1 MEDGEADQVI
11 SSYAQWLVNCLSEH
25 RAREEVLSKE
35 ITAVREAAA
44 VGATA
49 LVELRAAVQDQ
60 LDNVARQLGRLA
72 QDLEAT
78 KVELAE
84 VVIEKEEDEGE
95 LKREETQL
103 HALEKKLTEA
113 SEREVALKQELEAKV
128 VAAEDRVLQ
137 SLGDF
142 PLGPVV
148 GELCA
153 LDVEFPAIPGVVESH
168 MMKLFEKF
176 DISMKTQLEQLRE
189 AQVALQSQLQ
199 TQHRGAQSKEEG
211 IRRIVEECDRKLLE
225 LASQMTME
233 KEANLM
239 TPNQGSVKFSSL
251 DTESLHASGRNI
263 VKADP
268 QTPASISVPVAP
280 VTAPATGSGKH
291 GAMTAPVTA
300 PLPAPVTASL
310 PSLGTPVASNVPP
323 ITLAMG
329 TPQNIVTPAYTTD
342 RHMANAVFGDQ
353 GVVSRNASCVASLA
367 SVSVS
372 LSLSLRELLL
382 KVFHEKDIGPTWQRQ
397 DCPGSIA
404 PL

>member
-72 QDLEAT
+72 QDLQAT

-95 LKREETQL
+95 LKREVDSLRKLLETQKGLQHTQETQL

-137 SLGDF
+137 TENVQSHLTQR
-142 PLGPVV
+142 L
-148 GELCA
+148 EEC
-153 LDVEFPAIPGVVESH
+153 VVESH

-199 TQHRGAQSKEEG
+199 TQHRGAMSKEEG

-225 LASQMTME
+225 LASRMTMVEESHRHDVEQIRSEIQGISQE
-233 KEANLM
+233 KEALM

-251 DTESLHASGRNI
+251 DTESLHAGRNV

-280 VTAPATGSGKH
+280 VTAPATSGKH

-310 PSLGTPVASNVPP
+310 PSLGTPVASNVQPV
-323 ITLAMG
+323 TLAMG
-329 TPQNIVTPAYTTD
+329 TPQNIVHGAYTTD
-342 RHMANAVFGDQ
+342 SWRFSPAPQPVWAVSGT
-353 GVVSRNASCVASLA
+353 GVRRL
-367 SVSVS
+367 SV
-372 LSLSLRELLL
+372 L
-382 KVFHEKDIGPTWQRQ
+382 GTPTTH
-397 DCPGSIA
+397 G
-404 PL
+404 

>member
-1 MEDGEADQVI
+1 MPALEDGEADQAI

-95 LKREETQL
+95 LKREVDSLRKLLETQKGLQHTQETQL

-137 SLGDF
+137 TENVQSHLTQR
-142 PLGPVV
+142 L
-148 GELCA
+148 EEC
-153 LDVEFPAIPGVVESH
+153 VVESH

-225 LASQMTME
+225 LASQMTLVEESHRHDVEQIRSEIQPWISQE
-233 KEANLM
+233 KEALM

-251 DTESLHASGRNI
+251 DTESLHASGRNV

-280 VTAPATGSGKH
+280 GSASGVP
-291 GAMTAPVTA
+291 MTAPMTAVTA
-300 PLPAPVTASL
+300 PLPMTASL
-310 PSLGTPVASNVPP
+310 PSLGTVGTPVASNVQLVVMG
-323 ITLAMG
+323 TMG
-329 TPQNIVTPAYTTD
+329 TPQNIVHGAYTTD
-342 RHMANAVFGDQ
+342 SWRFSPAPQPVWAVSGT
-353 GVVSRNASCVASLA
+353 GVRRL
-367 SVSVS
+367 SV
-372 LSLSLRELLL
+372 L
-382 KVFHEKDIGPTWQRQ
+382 GTPTTH
-397 DCPGSIA
+397 G
-404 PL
+404 

>member
-1 MEDGEADQVI
+1 MPALEDGEADQAI

-95 LKREETQL
+95 LKREVDSLRKLLETQKGLQHTQETQL

-113 SEREVALKQELEAKV
+113 AEREVALKQDLEAKV

-137 SLGDF
+137 TENVQSHLTQR
-142 PLGPVV
+142 L
-148 GELCA
+148 EEC
-153 LDVEFPAIPGVVESH
+153 VVESH

-225 LASQMTME
+225 LASQMTLVEESHRHDVEQIRSEIQPWISQE
-233 KEANLM
+233 KEALM

-251 DTESLHASGRNI
+251 DTESLHASGRNV

-268 QTPASISVPVAP
+268 QTAPGSASGVPLTP
-280 VTAPATGSGKH
+280 
-291 GAMTAPVTA
+291 MTAVTA
-300 PLPAPVTASL
+300 PLPMTASL
-310 PSLGTPVASNVPP
+310 PSLGTVGTPVASNVQPVVMG
-323 ITLAMG
+323 TMG
-329 TPQNIVTPAYTTD
+329 TPQNIVHGAYTTD
-342 RHMANAVFGDQ
+342 SWRFSPAPQPVWAAA
-353 GVVSRNASCVASLA
+353 RRA
-367 SVSVS
+367 
-372 LSLSLRELLL
+372 RE
-382 KVFHEKDIGPTWQRQ
+382 
-397 DCPGSIA
+397 
-404 PL
+404 

>member
-1 MEDGEADQVI
+1 MPALEDGEADQAI

-95 LKREETQL
+95 LKREVDSLRKLLETQKGLQHTQETQL

-113 SEREVALKQELEAKV
+113 AEREVALKQDLEAKV

-137 SLGDF
+137 TKNVQSHLTQR
-142 PLGPVV
+142 L
-148 GELCA
+148 EEC
-153 LDVEFPAIPGVVESH
+153 VVESH

-225 LASQMTME
+225 LASQMTLVEESHRHDVEQIRSEIQPWISQE
-233 KEANLM
+233 KEALM

-251 DTESLHASGRNI
+251 DTESLHASGRNV

-268 QTPASISVPVAP
+268 QTAPGSASGVPLTP
-280 VTAPATGSGKH
+280 
-291 GAMTAPVTA
+291 MTAVTA
-300 PLPAPVTASL
+300 PLPMTASL
-310 PSLGTPVASNVPP
+310 PSLGTVGTPVASNVQPVVMG
-323 ITLAMG
+323 TMG
-329 TPQNIVTPAYTTD
+329 TPQNIVHGAYTTD
-342 RHMANAVFGDQ
+342 SWRFSPAPQPVWAVSGT
-353 GVVSRNASCVASLA
+353 GVRRL
-367 SVSVS
+367 SV
-372 LSLSLRELLL
+372 L
-382 KVFHEKDIGPTWQRQ
+382 GTPTTH
-397 DCPGSIA
+397 G
-404 PL
+404 